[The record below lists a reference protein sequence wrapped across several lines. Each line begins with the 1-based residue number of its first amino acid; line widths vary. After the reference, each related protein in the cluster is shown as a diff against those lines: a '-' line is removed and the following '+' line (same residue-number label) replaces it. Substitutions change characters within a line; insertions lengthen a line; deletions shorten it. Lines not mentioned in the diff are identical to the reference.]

1 MARASTIS
9 SMSAAYRSDD
19 GSQTRHPL
27 TGRSRS
33 LGQRLDDRTR
43 KSTEAPVRDRPSLA
57 RKTGMGPGWQVALTA
72 KAQAAAVCVEVID
85 RLMPRRFVGGA
96 SGHPRPC
103 RGCIIAPADGASGTA
118 FDWERS
124 QGADPAVSGEPPKPA
139 VPVKESITDDYLI
152 SLEDGRKLKSMK
164 RYLAGLGM
172 TPADYRAKWGLPHDY
187 PMVAP
192 AYAAHRSVLAKAI
205 GLGRSRRGRGRRR
218 SPRGRAGARRTQEGW
233 PRRQKGLTQR
243 GASRRS
249 PTAPYPAS
257 ATGSTIVG
265 SSSP

>member
-1 MARASTIS
+1 
-9 SMSAAYRSDD
+9 MSDP
-19 GSQTRHPL
+19 SQTTFAEITSEVVASYVAQNHVQVVELPKL
-27 TGRSRS
+27 IASVHEAFKS
-33 LGQRLDDRTR
+33 LGQPPV
-43 KSTEAPVRDRPSLA
+43 TEVAPEPL
-57 RKTGMGPGWQVALTA
+57 K
-72 KAQAAAVCVEVID
+72 
-85 RLMPRRFVGGA
+85 
-96 SGHPRPC
+96 
-103 RGCIIAPADGASGTA
+103 
-118 FDWERS
+118 
-124 QGADPAVSGEPPKPA
+124 PAVSIKR
-139 VPVKESITDDYLI
+139 SITDEYLI